1 MNVIG
6 TRLTLI
12 DRSVQTKNSTIHI
25 LPVLSSGVGDSAL
38 LAVGV
43 NVAVRSVTSAVSV
56 SLLLEVSSIL
66 LCVGGSEL
74 AVSALVPLFTDNGRR
89 LGVHILILGMSHGDK
104 RANHKRLLSGTREE
118 HKEEKEWI

>member
-1 MNVIG
+1 MARSRSLAARERNRDPFN
-6 TRLTLI
+6 T
-12 DRSVQTKNSTIHI
+12 DRCAQTKNSTIACINI
-25 LPVLSSGVGDSAL
+25 LPVLSSGVRDSAL

-43 NVAVRSVTSAVSV
+43 NVAVGSVASAVSV
-56 SLLLEVSSIL
+56 GLLLEVSAIL

-104 RANHKRLLSGTREE
+104 RANH
-118 HKEEKEWI
+118 